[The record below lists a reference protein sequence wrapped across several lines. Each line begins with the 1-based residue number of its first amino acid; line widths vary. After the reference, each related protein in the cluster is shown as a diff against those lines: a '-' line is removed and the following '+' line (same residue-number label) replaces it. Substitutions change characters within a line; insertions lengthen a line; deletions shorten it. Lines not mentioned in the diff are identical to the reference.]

1 MHCMHSHLQK
11 GKMTCYLQQHTQ
23 TNTNSPC
30 FKKKTARCT
39 KGCKN
44 STAKSV
50 LTKKNEKHVSNKNP
64 WQVGRQTQEAK
75 YKQSFEVQK
84 KIYVLIPLSNI
95 QMFSSHTAHIIN
107 YFFALDR
114 LKSVAPLL
122 NSACTSDIS
131 TSRRLH
137 RVKGNIHNIA
147 LAPRSAIGALLTPRC
162 KANPSMPTQH

>member
-1 MHCMHSHLQK
+1 MSQIKIPGRLV
-11 GKMTCYLQQHTQ
+11 GKHQRQ
-23 TNTNSPC
+23 NTSRAS
-30 FKKKTARCT
+30 K
-39 KGCKN
+39 CK
-44 STAKSV
+44 
-50 LTKKNEKHVSNKNP
+50 
-64 WQVGRQTQEAK
+64 
-75 YKQSFEVQK
+75 K

-137 RVKGNIHNIA
+137 GVKGNIHNIA
-147 LAPRSAIGALLTPRC
+147 LAPRSAIGALLTPRR
-162 KANPSMPTQH
+162 KANPSMPTQHRTTIGKAKQNNRK